1 MKIGI
6 VILNWNGVELLKKF
20 LPTVLDHSKGHAVY
34 IADNASTDDSV
45 KWVKENHPEV
55 QIHQIPTN
63 LGYAGGYNH
72 VVPLIKEEVLCL
84 LNSDVEVAP
93 GWCEAMEQ
101 AFSSDPNLAAAQP
114 KILDYYNKDKF
125 EYAGA
130 AGGFL
135 DQLGY
140 PYCRGR
146 VFDFLEMDHGQ
157 YDYRIEVDWASG
169 AALFVRKS
177 VFEDCDGFDEDY
189 FAHQEEIDLCWRMRQ
204 LDYSVQVIPGSQVY
218 HIGGGTLNNS
228 NPRKTFL
235 NFRNSLFTVVK
246 NDKRSYWWLLIVGRL
261 ILDGLAAVKFLF
273 SLKPAHV
280 MAILKAHF
288 DFYRQFSKVLAI
300 RKKIN
305 ENNARS
311 AVNQG
316 VKSIVISYYILGHRR
331 LHNE

>member
-20 LPTVLDHSKGHAVY
+20 LPSVIAHSQGHTVYL
-34 IADNASTDDSV
+34 ADNASTDDSLA
-45 KWVKENHPEV
+45 WVKNNHPQV
-55 QIHQIPTN
+55 QIHLIPEN

-93 GWCEAMEQ
+93 NWCDAMEQ
-101 AFSSDPNLAAAQP
+101 AFNNDANLGAAQP
-114 KILDYYNKDKF
+114 KILDYNNKDKF

-146 VFDFLEMDHGQ
+146 VFDYLEMDHGQ
-157 YDYRIEVDWASG
+157 YDHRMDIDWASG
-169 AALFVRKS
+169 AALFLRKS
-177 VFEDCDGFDEDY
+177 VFEECGGFDEDY

-204 LDYSVQVIPGSQVY
+204 LEYTVQSIPTSLVY
-218 HIGGGTLNNS
+218 HVGGGTLNNL
-228 NPRKTFL
+228 NPKKTFL

-246 NDKRSYWWLLIVGRL
+246 NDKRSYWWVLVLVRL
-261 ILDGLAAVKFLF
+261 ILDGVAAIKFLI
-273 SLKPAHV
+273 SWKPAHV
-280 MAILKAHF
+280 LAILKAHV
-288 DFYRQFSKVLAI
+288 DFYRQLSTLISK
-300 RKKIN
+300 RKKIH
-305 ENNARS
+305 EKFFKS

-316 VKSIVISYYILGHRR
+316 VKSIVVSYYMLGKRR
-331 LHNE
+331 FHNE